1 MVVTQCPRPPTPA
14 FGRCSDCLELGP
26 LPGAIPSARLHVRH
40 VLREWKLEHLANS
53 TESVVAELIA
63 NSVVATRD
71 AGLDASVRLT
81 LLAGQGNVLVVVW
94 DAVTDPPVRSDTDD
108 DAECGRGLL
117 LVEAFS
123 SEWGWKPIPAER
135 GGGKIV
141 RAVID
146 TP

>member
-1 MVVTQCPRPPTPA
+1 MAVTQCPRPPTPA
-14 FGRCSDCLELGP
+14 FGRCSDRLELGP
-26 LPGAIPSARLHVRH
+26 FPGAVPSARLHVRH
-40 VLREWKLEHLANS
+40 VLREWQLERLADS

-63 NSVVATRD
+63 NSVAATQD
-71 AGLDASVRLT
+71 AGLDAPVRLT
-81 LLAGQGNVLVVVW
+81 LLAGQENVLVVVW
-94 DAVTDPPVRSDTDD
+94 DGVADPPVRSDTDE

-123 SEWGWKPIPAER
+123 SEWGWKPIPAEC

>member
-1 MVVTQCPRPPTPA
+1 MAVIQRPRPPTPA
-14 FGRCSDCLELGP
+14 FGRRSDRLELGP
-26 LPGAIPSARLHVRH
+26 FPGAVPSARLHVRH
-40 VLREWKLEHLANS
+40 VLREWKLEHLADS

-63 NSVVATRD
+63 NSVAATRD
-71 AGLDASVRLT
+71 AGLDSPVRLT

-94 DAVTDPPVRSDTDD
+94 DGVVDPPVRSDADEN
-108 DAECGRGLL
+108 AECGRGLL

-123 SEWGWKPIPAER
+123 SEWSWKPIPSER